1 VIKTAVSHAWHWEFV
16 HVHCGASIALTFKCS
31 GTGNFNNKS
40 AVPARPSAYG
50 GGDCFPDTAE
60 FRALKFFKMLQKPM
74 FDVEYALRCPEI
86 ESALFESVEI

>member
-16 HVHCGASIALTFKCS
+16 HVHCGA
-31 GTGNFNNKS
+31 NFNNKS